1 MTQPYA
7 VAGEILWL
15 AWLDEG
21 NDGKKSYTM
30 PQVKKKKQKKTWK
43 HAPIC

>member
-15 AWLDEG
+15 AWLYEG

-30 PQVKKKKQKKTWK
+30 PQVKKKKKKPWK